1 MRNAKKH
8 MLALK
13 SDQIWQQIAHFNG
26 PKDVRVGDRM
36 EDGAKEHLDLD
47 FLNEMNIIYST
58 VR

>member
-1 MRNAKKH
+1 MGATMILRLDDFGCKMQKKN

-36 EDGAKEHLDLD
+36 EDGAK
-47 FLNEMNIIYST
+47 
-58 VR
+58 